1 MTVEMEKTERKQD
14 VTISFSLKLISMIRK
29 LWTRHKQIKEFVK
42 RGPSYNHNTSID

>member
-1 MTVEMEKTERKQD
+1 MTVEMEKKTERKQD
-14 VTISFSLKLISMIRK
+14 VTISFSLISMIRK